1 MINKYGIVPENVY
14 PGIEYG
20 EEGHVHGELD
30 ALLKAYVDVVVSNPN
45 KKLSPTWKKGYE
57 AVVNAYLGE
66 APKTFVYNGV
76 TYTPESYGKTLGLNM
91 EDYISITSFTHH
103 PFYDCF
109 VLEEPDNWE
118 HILYY
123 NVPIDSMEMYVC
135 KALEHGQTVAWDGD
149 TSEKGFLAR
158 LGMAIYPDS
167 LVSQQDRQEAYEQFE
182 TTDDHMMHIIGTAY
196 DEEGKFYYILKNS
209 WGKIGPY
216 KGLIYMSKEYFRAKT
231 ISVVLPKRCFD

>member
-1 MINKYGIVPENVY
+1 MDGNQSRSSGPEVL
-14 PGIEYG
+14 GDD
-20 EEGHVHGELD
+20 VHAQKGQPRNQNAAVQSDPTELEQ
-30 ALLKAYVDVVVSNPN
+30 
-45 KKLSPTWKKGYE
+45 G
-57 AVVNAYLGE
+57 
-66 APKTFVYNGV
+66 FVGKEIH
-76 TYTPESYGKTLGLNM
+76 TYYADGK
-91 EDYISITSFTHH
+91 ERHH
-103 PFYDCF
+103 
-109 VLEEPDNWE
+109 
-118 HILYY
+118 
-123 NVPIDSMEMYVC
+123 
-135 KALEHGQTVAWDGD
+135 GGRDGD